1 MNKNLIF
8 DMDGT
13 IADFYSVDN
22 WLKYLN
28 EKNALPYIAA
38 KPIKELNEIIPILYE
53 LKNKGYRI
61 IVTSWLAKE
70 SDKQFKN
77 ETRAAKRFWLDYY
90 GFPFDELHLV
100 QYNTPKAYCTK
111 RHKGLQV
118 LFDDNKEV
126 RKQFENYKSQEE
138 NIAVS
143 NDKMLEFL
151 KKLLDNE

>member
-28 EKNALPYIAA
+28 EKNTLPYIAA
-38 KPIKELNEIIPILYE
+38 KPVKELNEIIFILHK
-53 LKNKGYRI
+53 LKDKGYKV

-77 ETRAAKRFWLDYY
+77 ETRAAKKFWLEYH

-100 QYNTPKAYCTK
+100 QYGTPKAYCTK
-111 RHKGLQV
+111 HHKGTQI
-118 LFDDNKEV
+118 LFDDNKDV
-126 RKQFENYKSQEE
+126 RTQFQNYKGQEN
-138 NIAVS
+138 NIAVD
-143 NDKMLEFL
+143 NREMLSFL
-151 KKLLDNE
+151 KKLLDNN